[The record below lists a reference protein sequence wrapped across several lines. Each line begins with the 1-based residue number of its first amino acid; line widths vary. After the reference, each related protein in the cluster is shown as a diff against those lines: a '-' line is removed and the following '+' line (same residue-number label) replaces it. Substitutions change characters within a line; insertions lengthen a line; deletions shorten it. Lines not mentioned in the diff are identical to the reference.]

1 MNKPTVKQ
9 IKAKIKTLD
18 KERYKI
24 NKQTNSLQDQLQR
37 RDSED
42 EAVRLAKLKYAKRN
56 YTGASEI
63 VYIHSVRMNKK
74 DPMSSLVKIV
84 ILIPHRN
91 TITYQDTSF
100 YQLRAYESAKQDEFV
115 KAYNDLMNKI
125 DSRLPLIKK
134 TKVRL

>member
-1 MNKPTVKQ
+1 MSKLTTKQ
-9 IKAKIKTLD
+9 IKDKIKTLD

-24 NKQTNSLQDQLQR
+24 NKETSSLQDQLQR
-37 RDSED
+37 KDSED

-56 YTGASEI
+56 YSGVTEI
-63 VYIHSVRMNKK
+63 VYIHSVSMNKK

-84 ILIPHRN
+84 ILIPHKN

-115 KAYNDLMNKI
+115 KAYNDLMKKI

-134 TKVRL
+134 TKVGL